1 MNINLMESKMKK
13 QSNTFIIGGFVLFAT
28 YLYYVS
34 ATPLPPKLTIKDV
47 PVMNVQ
53 TEEENALNYLNSLRI
68 GAGLIP
74 FQSQAQLNNAA
85 RSHADYL
92 TNNFTYGHQ
101 QNENHKDFTGKLASA
116 RVTHAGYATPQ
127 VIENVSTHN
136 QNYKSS
142 IDGLFAAIYHRFAFL
157 DFRSDAIG
165 IGISQH
171 KNQKTQT
178 AFVYN
183 MSSNALETLYKETET
198 VDSLQLE
205 QALNFNKKRNKDVI
219 IYPFNNQKEV
229 PPAFFDELPDPLP
242 EHRVSGFPISISFN
256 SIYHKE
262 AKLLNFQ
269 LFDSNNVEITNTIKF
284 DHKTDPNKRL
294 EQLDFVLFPLKRLE
308 WNSEYHVKFL
318 AIVDKEIVNKE
329 WSFQTQKFQMPLHIV
344 KNNDTVFKM
353 NETDSHVFYFPP
365 SSKVDLLQDIAYPSN
380 VDIEFIDK
388 NTIKL
393 TALSS
398 VQRTQKLRI
407 GKHHLTLEIQN

>member
-1 MNINLMESKMKK
+1 MKK
-13 QSNTFIIGGFVLFAT
+13 QSHTFIIGGFALFAI

-34 ATPLPPKLTIKDV
+34 ATPLPPKLIMKDV
-47 PVMNVQ
+47 PQMNVSI
-53 TEEENALNYLNSLRI
+53 EEENALNYLNSLRI

-74 FQSQAQLNNAA
+74 FQSQQQLNNAA

-92 TNNFTYGHQ
+92 TNHLTYGHRQ
-101 QNENHKDFTGKLASA
+101 DKSHQDFTGEFASA

-157 DFRSDAIG
+157 DFRSDAVG
-165 IGISQH
+165 IGISQN
-171 KNQKTQT
+171 KNTKTQT

-183 MSSNALETLYKETET
+183 MSSNALETLYKENEK
-198 VDSLQLE
+198 VNSSQLE
-205 QALNFNKKRNKDVI
+205 QALNANKKRNKNVI
-219 IYPFNNQKEV
+219 IYPFDTQKEV

-256 SIYHKE
+256 SMYHKE

-269 LFDSNNVEITNTIKF
+269 LFDSNNVEITNTLKF

-294 EQLDFVLFPLKRLE
+294 EKLDFVLFPLKRLE
-308 WNSEYHVKFL
+308 WNNQYHVKFL
-318 AIVDKEIVNKE
+318 AIVDKEVVSKE

-353 NETDSHVFYFPP
+353 NEADSHIFYFPP
-365 SSKVDLLQDIAYPSN
+365 SSKVDLLRDIAYPSN

-398 VQRTQKLRI
+398 VQRKQTLRI
-407 GKHHLTLEIQN
+407 GKHHLTLDIQNEY